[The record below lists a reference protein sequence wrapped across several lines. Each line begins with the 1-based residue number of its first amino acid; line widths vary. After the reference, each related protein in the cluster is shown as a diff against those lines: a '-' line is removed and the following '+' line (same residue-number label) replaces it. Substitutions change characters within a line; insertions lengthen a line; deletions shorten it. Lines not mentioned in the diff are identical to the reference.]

1 VVKNL
6 AKFFP
11 KMNYHI
17 AVKNGHPLK
26 EIVQNLM
33 NAINETAKERKFSM
47 SK

>member
-1 VVKNL
+1 
-6 AKFFP
+6 
-11 KMNYHI
+11 
-17 AVKNGHPLK
+17 VKNGHPLK